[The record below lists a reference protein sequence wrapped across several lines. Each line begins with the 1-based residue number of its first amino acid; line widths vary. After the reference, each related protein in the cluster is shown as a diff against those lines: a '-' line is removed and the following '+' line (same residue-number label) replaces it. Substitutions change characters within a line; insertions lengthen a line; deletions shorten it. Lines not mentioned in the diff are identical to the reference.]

1 MESCASGSTP
11 SLRAVLLL
19 LVHVPRRIREL
30 AMATPLEAM
39 QGQGPPRD
47 PRGPSAGPQAPA
59 PGANGPSAK
68 VENSRPV
75 QYPVRLRVNIN
86 MAMAASLQR
95 VPPLGNPRRHRRA
108 HRDYAI
114 SLPPRSSISR
124 RWQCLSRSRL
134 L

>member
-95 VPPLGNPRRHRRA
+95 VC
-108 HRDYAI
+108 
-114 SLPPRSSISR
+114 R
-124 RWQCLSRSRL
+124 RWGIPEGIGARIAITQFLSHQDPQYRGDGNA
-134 L
+134 